1 MVCSD
6 MPGESGRDKLRD
18 LATTGLIEEHV
29 ITEKGPDM
37 SKTDENLE
45 TAINGEARARLKY
58 TAFALQAM
66 QEGHPE
72 IAQLFLE
79 AAGAETVHGMSHL
92 RVAGGVGTTSQNLDE
107 SANGENDEIE
117 EIYPRF
123 IREAEAEGRK
133 DAVASFRLAVEREKH
148 HRAMFQEAFGSFQ
161 A

>member
-1 MVCSD
+1 
-6 MPGESGRDKLRD
+6 MPGESGRGKLQTWRPPSLMED
-18 LATTGLIEEHV
+18 RV

-92 RVAGGVGTTSQNLDE
+92 RVAGGVGTTRQNLDE

-117 EIYPRF
+117 EMYPRF
-123 IREAEAEGRK
+123 IREAEADGRK
-133 DAVASFRLAVEREKH
+133 DAVASFRLAMEREKH